1 MIVILKDPDREIR
14 GRTGEQGGSESS
26 GPGLCQPST
35 QQRSTLMPGQQHELT
50 RLETRDQAEARRSI
64 SGFQSHQS
72 SICLSSGFVPKQ
84 TEATIRHRKLKGTAE
99 AH

>member
-1 MIVILKDPDREIR
+1 MILKDPDREIR

-50 RLETRDQAEARRSI
+50 RLETRDQARRGGAFLVFNLI
-64 SGFQSHQS
+64 SL
-72 SICLSSGFVPKQ
+72 LS
-84 TEATIRHRKLKGTAE
+84 A
-99 AH
+99 